1 MGAMRIAYFDC
12 FSGIAGDMVLGAL
25 VGCGVDID
33 DLRQDLA
40 GLALNGFRIEHRR
53 VRRGALGA
61 EKVDVVIVEE
71 GHPHRGLGDLR
82 RILERSDLPAG
93 VAEQADRVFERLV
106 EAEADVHGVKVDEVH
121 LHDVGAV
128 DAIVDVVGA
137 CAGLRRLGID
147 QVRCSPLNVGGGT
160 IQSAHGELPVPAP
173 ATAYLLRGAP
183 VYSRGPQVEL
193 VTPTG
198 AALVATLSASFG
210 PWPEMVLDAVGYGA
224 GDHEFEGMA
233 NILRL
238 AIGSHTDSH
247 MGFHEGSQVGS
258 HEGQYVGSDT
268 EGVGHA
274 GPVSVMETNLDDITP
289 QVLGSVVQRLLDA
302 GALDAYTVPIFMKKN
317 RPGVQ
322 LTVLS
327 PTEHVELLADLI
339 FRETTTL
346 GLRTYPVKRHELRR
360 RHVEV
365 DTPWGRVRVKVA
377 ELGDSVVS
385 STPEYEDCEAISRAH
400 GVPLKQVIQVAA
412 SAYLNMKTATED

>member
-12 FSGIAGDMVLGAL
+12 FSGIAGDMILGAL
-25 VGCGVDID
+25 VGCGLDIE

-40 GLALNGFRIEHRR
+40 GLALGGFRLEHRQ

-61 EKVDVVIVEE
+61 EKVDVVVDEKE
-71 GHPHRGLGDLR
+71 HPHRGLKDLR
-82 RILERSDLPAG
+82 EVLESSDLPNG
-93 VAEQADRVFERLV
+93 VAERADLVFERLV
-106 EAEADVHGVKVDEVH
+106 EAEANVHGVPPDEVH

-147 QVRCSPLNVGGGT
+147 KVRCSPLNVGGGT
-160 IQSAHGELPVPAP
+160 VQSAHGELPVPAP

-183 VYSRGPQVEL
+183 IYSRGPQVEL

-224 GDHEFEGMA
+224 GDHEFDGMA

-238 AIGSHTDSH
+238 AIGSHAGPHS
-247 MGFHEGSQVGS
+247 GSGA
-258 HEGQYVGSDT
+258 

-274 GPVSVMETNLDDITP
+274 GPVSVIETNLDDSTP
-289 QVLGSVVQRLLDA
+289 QVLGSVVQRLLEA

-317 RPGVQ
+317 RPAVL

-346 GLRTYPVKRHELRR
+346 GLRTFPVKRHELRR
-360 RHVEV
+360 RHEEV
-365 DTPWGRVRVKVA
+365 DTPWGRVRIKVA

-385 STPEYEDCEAISRAH
+385 STPEYEDCEAISRTH
-400 GVPLKQVIQVAA
+400 GVPLKQVIQAAA
-412 SAYLNMKTATED
+412 SAYLGKETASADTED

>member
-12 FSGIAGDMVLGAL
+12 FSGIAGDMILGAL

-40 GLALNGFRIEHRR
+40 GLALDGFRIQHRT

-61 EKVDVVIVEE
+61 EKVDVVVDEK
-71 GHPHRGLGDLR
+71 GHPHRGLRDLR
-82 RILERSDLPAG
+82 EILEGSDLPAG

-106 EAEADVHGVKVDEVH
+106 EAEASVHGVPANEVH

-147 QVRCSPLNVGGGT
+147 KVGCSPLNVGGGT
-160 IQSAHGELPVPAP
+160 VQSAHGELPVPAP

-198 AALVATLSASFG
+198 AALMATLSTSFG
-210 PWPEMVLDAVGYGA
+210 PWPEIVLDAVGYGA

-238 AIGSHTDSH
+238 AIGSHAGLQAGT
-247 MGFHEGSQVGS
+247 HETS
-258 HEGQYVGSDT
+258 HEGTPGSSHAGST
-268 EGVGHA
+268 SEGVGHP
-274 GPVSVMETNLDDITP
+274 GPVSVIETNLDDITP
-289 QVLGSVVQRLLDA
+289 QVLGSVVQRLLEA

-360 RHVEV
+360 RHDDV

-377 ELGDSVVS
+377 ELGDSVVT

-400 GVPLKQVIQVAA
+400 GVPLKQVIQAAA
-412 SAYLNMKTATED
+412 SAYLNQKTAAED

>member
-25 VGCGVDID
+25 VGCGLDIE

-40 GLALNGFRIEHRR
+40 GLALDGFRLEHRS

-61 EKVDVVIVEE
+61 DKVDVVVDEE
-71 GHPHRGLGDLR
+71 GHPHRGLSDLR
-82 RILERSDLPAG
+82 EVLESSDLPDG
-93 VAEQADRVFERLV
+93 VAEQADQVFVRLV
-106 EAEADVHGVKVDEVH
+106 EAEANVHGMPANEVH

-147 QVRCSPLNVGGGT
+147 EVRCSPLNVGGG
-160 IQSAHGELPVPAP
+160 IVQSAHGELPVPAP
-173 ATAYLLRGAP
+173 ATAYLLCGAP
-183 VYSRGPQVEL
+183 VYSRGPRVEL

-198 AALVATLSASFG
+198 AALVATLSAGFG

-238 AIGSHTDSH
+238 AVGSRAGSH
-247 MGFHEGSQVGS
+247 VGS
-258 HEGQYVGSDT
+258 GA

-274 GPVSVMETNLDDITP
+274 GPVSVIETNLDDITP
-289 QVLGSVVQRLLDA
+289 QILGSVVQRLLEA

-346 GLRTYPVKRHELRR
+346 GLRTFPVRRHELHR
-360 RHVEV
+360 RHEDV
-365 DTPWGRVRVKVA
+365 DTPWGRVRVKVG

-385 STPEYEDCEAISRAH
+385 ATPEYEDCEAVSRAH
-400 GVPLKQVIQVAA
+400 GVPLKQVIQAAA
-412 SAYLNMKTATED
+412 SAYLRRETVSSDTED

>member
-12 FSGIAGDMVLGAL
+12 FSGIAGDMILGAL
-25 VGCGVDID
+25 VGCGLDIE
-33 DLRQDLA
+33 DLRSDLA
-40 GLALNGFRIEHRR
+40 GLALDGFRLEHRQ

-61 EKVDVVIVEE
+61 VKVDVVVDEI
-71 GHPHRGLGDLR
+71 GHPHRGLEDIR
-82 RILERSDLPAG
+82 KVLEESHLPDG
-93 VAEQADRVFERLV
+93 VAEQAGRVFKRLV
-106 EAEADVHGVKVDEVH
+106 EAEGSVHGVPADEVH

-137 CAGLRRLGID
+137 CAGLQRLGID
-147 QVRCSPLNVGGGT
+147 KVLCSSLNVGGGT
-160 IQSAHGELPVPAP
+160 VQSAHGELPVPAP

-183 VYSRGPQVEL
+183 VYSRGPQIEL

-198 AALVATLSASFG
+198 AALMATLAESYG

-224 GDHEFEGMA
+224 GDHELDGMA

-238 AIGSHTDSH
+238 AIGDHSGPHS
-247 MGFHEGSQVGS
+247 GSGSEGA
-258 HEGQYVGSDT
+258 
-268 EGVGHA
+268 GHA
-274 GPVSVMETNLDDITP
+274 GPVSVIETNLDDITP
-289 QVLGSVVQRLLDA
+289 QILGSVIPRLLDA

-346 GLRTYPVKRHELRR
+346 GLRTFPVKRHELRR
-360 RHVEV
+360 RHEDV

-377 ELGDSVVS
+377 KLGESVVS
-385 STPEYEDCEAISRAH
+385 STPEYEDCEAISRTH
-400 GVPLKQVIQVAA
+400 GVPLKQVILAAA
-412 SAYLNMKTATED
+412 SAFLSREETSADTDD

>member
-1 MGAMRIAYFDC
+1 MRIAYFDC
-12 FSGIAGDMVLGAL
+12 FSGIAGDMILGAL
-25 VGCGVDID
+25 MGCGLDIE

-40 GLALNGFRIEHRR
+40 GLALDGFRLEHRK

-61 EKVDVVIVEE
+61 DKVDVVVDEK
-71 GHPHRGLGDLR
+71 GHPHRGLKELR
-82 RILERSDLPAG
+82 VVLDGSDLPDG
-93 VAEQADRVFERLV
+93 VAERADRVFERLV
-106 EAEADVHGVKVDEVH
+106 QAEANVHGVPADEVH

-147 QVRCSPLNVGGGT
+147 KVRCSPLNVGGGT
-160 IQSAHGELPVPAP
+160 VLSAHGELPVPAP

-183 VYSRGPQVEL
+183 VYSRGPQIEL

-198 AALVATLSASFG
+198 AALMATLAESFG

-224 GDHEFEGMA
+224 GDHDLDGMA

-238 AIGSHTDSH
+238 AIGSHA
-247 MGFHEGSQVGS
+247 GS
-258 HEGQYVGSDT
+258 HSGSGP

-274 GPVSVMETNLDDITP
+274 GPVSVIETNLDDTTP
-289 QVLGSVVQRLLDA
+289 QVMGSVVQRLLEA

-346 GLRTYPVKRHELRR
+346 GLRTFPVKRHELRR
-360 RHVEV
+360 RHEEVE
-365 DTPWGRVRVKVA
+365 TPWGRVRVKVA

-400 GVPLKQVIQVAA
+400 GVPLKQVIQAAA
-412 SAYLNMKTATED
+412 SAYLKREATSSDSNE

>member
-12 FSGIAGDMVLGAL
+12 FSGIAGDMILGAL

-33 DLRQDLA
+33 DLRQDIA
-40 GLALNGFRIEHRR
+40 GLALDGFRIEHRT

-61 EKVDVVIVEE
+61 EKVDVIVDEK
-71 GHPHRGLGDLR
+71 GHPHRGLRDLR
-82 RILERSDLPAG
+82 EILEGSDLPAG

-106 EAEADVHGVKVDEVH
+106 EAEANVHGVPADEVH

-147 QVRCSPLNVGGGT
+147 KVLCSPLNVGGGT
-160 IQSAHGELPVPAP
+160 VQSAHGELPVPAP

-198 AALVATLSASFG
+198 AALVATLSESFG

-224 GDHEFEGMA
+224 GDHEFDGMA

-238 AIGSHTDSH
+238 AIGSHADSH
-247 MGFHEGSQVGS
+247 VGS
-258 HEGQYVGSDT
+258 GT

-274 GPVSVMETNLDDITP
+274 GPVSVIETNLDDITP
-289 QVLGSVVQRLLDA
+289 QVLGSVVQRLLEA
-302 GALDAYTVPIFMKKN
+302 GALDAYTSPIFMKKN

-360 RHVEV
+360 RHEDV

-400 GVPLKQVIQVAA
+400 GVPLKQVIQAAA
-412 SAYLNMKTATED
+412 SAYLNQKTATED